1 MTRARGIVVAVVCV
15 AAAFGLTLA
24 APGDEVIQAPFVR
37 EIAALAEQTATREI
51 TVTLT
56 DARLSDRVQTPDWT
70 GATNGVWLVVD
81 LEFTRRISRGGLS
94 GGFRIGDTHYRLS
107 ERADLATLD
116 NGASGQPD
124 LPWAGSVLVELPL
137 SALDDPAATHAVMTF
152 AGTSG
157 PLGGGDLDGVLE
169 YTLDLG
175 TLDHLKSVTI
185 SEPSRVAGGGTAG

>member
-1 MTRARGIVVAVVCV
+1 VVCL

-37 EIAALAEQTATREI
+37 AIPALDQRTATRTI
-51 TVTLT
+51 TVTVT
-56 DARLSDRVQTPDWT
+56 DTRLADRVQTPEWT
-70 GATNGVWLVVD
+70 GVTNGVWLVVD

-94 GGFRIGDTHYRLS
+94 GAFRIGDTHYRLS

-137 SALDDPAATHAVMTF
+137 SALEDPAATHAVISF
-152 AGTSG
+152 AGSSG
-157 PLGGGDLDGVLE
+157 PLGGGDLDGALE
-169 YTLDLG
+169 YTFDL
-175 TLDHLKSVTI
+175 TALDHEKSVTI
-185 SEPSRVAGGGTAG
+185 SEPSRVAPSQGAG

>member
-1 MTRARGIVVAVVCV
+1 MTRARGIAIAAVCLG
-15 AAAFGLTLA
+15 AALGLTLA

-37 EIAALAEQTATREI
+37 AIPALDQQTATREI
-51 TVTLT
+51 TVTVT
-56 DARLSDRVQTPDWT
+56 DVRLADRVQTAEWT
-70 GATNGVWLVVD
+70 GMTNGVWLVVD

-94 GGFRIGDTHYRLS
+94 GVFRIGDIHYQLS

-137 SALDDPAATHAVMTF
+137 SALEDPAATHAVISF

-169 YTLDLG
+169 YTIDLAA
-175 TLDHLKSVTI
+175 LDHETSVTI
-185 SEPSRVAGGGTAG
+185 SEPSRVAPTGVAG

>member
-1 MTRARGIVVAVVCV
+1 MRARGIVVAAACV

-37 EIAALAEQTATREI
+37 TIPALDQQTATREI
-51 TVTLT
+51 TVTVT
-56 DARLSDRVQTPDWT
+56 DARLADRVQTPEWT

-94 GGFRIGDTHYRLS
+94 GAFRIGDTHYRLS

-137 SALDDPAATHAVMTF
+137 SALEDPGATHAVISF

-169 YTLDLG
+169 YTLDL
-175 TLDHLKSVTI
+175 TALDH
-185 SEPSRVAGGGTAG
+185 EPSITIAEPARVPPAQVVG